1 MCSEAPKPRP
11 EGLRLV
17 STLEETARA
26 SESAC
31 EHEGGGAWEA
41 AALGRMLDAPRTAS
55 PATLCTHALC
65 QYLHNVYI
73 LCLWCMLDEKR
84 KSTRR

>member
-1 MCSEAPKPRP
+1 MCSKASKPRP
-11 EGLRLV
+11 ESLRLV

-41 AALGRMLDAPRTAS
+41 AALGRMLDAPRTAI
-55 PATLCTHALC
+55 PATLCAYAVSY
-65 QYLHNVYI
+65 YLHNTYTYSVSLVYAG
-73 LCLWCMLDEKR
+73 
-84 KSTRR
+84 